1 MQGTRTLVCLACLVG
16 AVLLAWA
23 QARAQAP
30 FAGRTVTLVVGFPPG
45 GGYDRLAR
53 TVARHLPKYLPGN
66 PTVVVQ
72 NLPGAGSLMAANHLY
87 NVLRSDSYTLGLFN
101 RNLVLAQLASV
112 EGLRVDLRQ
121 WAWIGSLAQETS
133 ILAVRSDLP
142 YRHVLDLRRADPPPV
157 IGATGTG
164 DITYQ
169 VPLMYKVFLRLNMR
183 IVAGYSGSPEIFL
196 AIEKRE
202 ADGIGISW
210 TSLRPHVQRG
220 LLRPLLRSLPGTPRD
235 PELREVP
242 VAGDLV
248 TEPMAKAV
256 LRLQD
261 VPDRMARAFVAP
273 PGASP
278 ELVRWYRDAFRRLSQ
293 DRDFVAEAERAGFEV
308 AFLPGEECLR
318 LVEEVLRTSP
328 SVVRVFKELF
338 RFGG

>member
-1 MQGTRTLVCLACLVG
+1 MVRWAWSLASFACVVT
-16 AVLLAWA
+16 ALLAWP

-30 FAGRTVTLVVGFPPG
+30 FAGRTVTVLVGYSPG
-45 GGYDRLAR
+45 GGYDRVAR
-53 TVARHLPKYLPGN
+53 MVARHLPKYLPGS

-72 NLPGAGSLMAANHLY
+72 NMPGAGSLVAANHLY
-87 NVLRSDSYTLGLFN
+87 NVLRSDGYTLGLFG
-101 RNLVLAQLASV
+101 RNMVLAQLASV

-121 WAWIGSLAQETS
+121 WQWVGSLFQETS
-133 ILAVRSDLP
+133 VLAVRSDLP
-142 YRHVLDLRRADPPPV
+142 YRHVWDLRHADPAPV
-157 IGATGTG
+157 IGATGVT
-164 DITYQ
+164 DTVYQ
-169 VPLMYKVFLRLNMR
+169 LPLTYKVFLRLNLR
-183 IVAGYSGSPEIFL
+183 IVTGYPGTSEIFL

-202 ADGIGISW
+202 VDGIGTVW
-210 TSLRPHVQRG
+210 TRLRPHVQRG

-248 TEPMAKAV
+248 TEPVAKAV
-256 LRLQD
+256 LRLQG

-278 ELVRWYRDAFRRLSQ
+278 ELVRWYREAFRRLSQ
-293 DRDFVAEAERAGFEV
+293 DRDFVAEAQRAGFEL

-318 LVEEVLRTSP
+318 LVEEVLRTPP